1 MRKCKKDLIPFLT
14 NVKVMRGWRCHEAPQ
29 TPAHDPSRA
38 GNWPGT
44 GMSTVLYMN
53 KTVLV
58 GWRGPM
64 SYMKAIDFVLIACN
78 IHFNGA
84 ESRVV
89 SSFGCHS
96 KWFPVQ
102 HFHVLWLKNKRQ
114 KPCCEVE
121 ETVFLSLTCM
131 QAESGLT
138 YRMRC
143 RKTHVGCWRSI
154 NSYSLQ

>member
-1 MRKCKKDLIPFLT
+1 MCKTELIPFLT
-14 NVKVMRGWRCHEAPQ
+14 NIKVRQGWQWNKAQQ
-29 TPAHDPSRA
+29 TAAHYPCRA

-44 GMSTVLYMN
+44 GLSIVPYMN

-58 GWRGPM
+58 GWYGPM
-64 SYMKAIDFVLIACN
+64 SYMKDIDFALIACN
-78 IHFNGA
+78 VHFNVA

-89 SSFGCHS
+89 SSFSCHG

-102 HFHVLWLKNKRQ
+102 HFHFLWLKNKRQ

-131 QAESGLT
+131 QAQSGLT
-138 YRMRC
+138 YRMTC
-143 RKTHVGCWRSI
+143 REVHVDCWQSI
-154 NSYSLQ
+154 NSYSLE